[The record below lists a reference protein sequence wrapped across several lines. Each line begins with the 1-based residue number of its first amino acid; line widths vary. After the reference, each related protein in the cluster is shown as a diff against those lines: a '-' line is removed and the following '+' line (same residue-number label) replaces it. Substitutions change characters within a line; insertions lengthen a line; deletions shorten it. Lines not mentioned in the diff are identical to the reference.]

1 MAVWAA
7 VVALGLGALGIVT
20 GDPSSML
27 AGAAELLAVVA
38 LFTLICAAEA
48 LN

>member
-7 VVALGLGALGIVT
+7 VVALLLGLLSYLA
-20 GDPSSML
+20 GDVWTL
-27 AGAAELLAVVA
+27 LEGAAEVLAVVG

-48 LN
+48 WS